1 MEVFLRVLTC
11 LRRGGLTFCF
21 SVETYIIRRTGLEIQ
36 AQTVISPPPRLLCLA
51 ALHRK
56 QNQR

>member
-11 LRRGGLTFCF
+11 LRRGRVDILFFGGD
-21 SVETYIIRRTGLEIQ
+21 IIRRTGLEIE